1 MRSYPKRGPYEESKA
16 GVDNSWKLANHFL
29 VAEQCQDRV
38 RVAHAEFIKS
48 GGATALFG
56 SQAIIFS
63 INEMTKDGKEQYND
77 LILKHQNT
85 NRSVGSV
92 TLPGAVSIDKEV
104 AMYFEAEQEGK
115 SRPFK
120 MVTLRDIISKLY
132 VKVGN
137 RKISAFLY
145 GFKTANGQYQFWF
158 WDTVPEIREYVN
170 LFSRQAPSLIWH
182 RCRKWGWQQGPMKR
196 LFLASFDSATATS
209 AMNSKWSEKKQRAI
223 EIAISPEAAAYLNFG
238 NSPFILQDGENKD
251 ARHVKKKGV
260 IQRGNMKPDEIG
272 GVEADDLES
281 VSDVLNAKT
290 VFNKGDSEDEEE
302 NSDEDDGISRLSD
315 DEEGDIEEDDDDE
328 KTVNHDYFSESD
340 DEEMEDGTQDHDS
353 AFSTKA
359 DLDDLKEGGRRVRRD
374 SDSNYFRRIQQ
385 LEEEK
390 RAAEQCMKDRMKEM
404 ETLFDENM
412 KTVLARLKSKEAEVD
427 AMMKKMSSSN
437 EASPEAARKGTKEGA
452 SSPMDAAGSSSAG
465 DE

>member
-1 MRSYPKRGPYEESKA
+1 
-16 GVDNSWKLANHFL
+16 
-29 VAEQCQDRV
+29 
-38 RVAHAEFIKS
+38 
-48 GGATALFG
+48 
-56 SQAIIFS
+56 
-63 INEMTKDGKEQYND
+63 
-77 LILKHQNT
+77 
-85 NRSVGSV
+85 
-92 TLPGAVSIDKEV
+92 
-104 AMYFEAEQEGK
+104 
-115 SRPFK
+115 
-120 MVTLRDIISKLY
+120 
-132 VKVGN
+132 
-137 RKISAFLY
+137 
-145 GFKTANGQYQFWF
+145 
-158 WDTVPEIREYVN
+158 
-170 LFSRQAPSLIWH
+170 
-182 RCRKWGWQQGPMKR
+182 MKR

-209 AMNSKWSEKKQRAI
+209 AMNSKWSEKKQRAT

-281 VSDVLNAKT
+281 VGDVSNAKT

-315 DEEGDIEEDDDDE
+315 DEEFDIEEEDDDE
-328 KTVNHDYFSESD
+328 KTVNHNYFSESD
-340 DEEMEDGTQDHDS
+340 DEEMEDGAQDHDS

-374 SDSNYFRRIQQ
+374 SDSNYLRRIQQ

-390 RAAEQCMKDRMKEM
+390 RAAKQRMQDRVKEM

-412 KTVLARLKSKEAEVD
+412 KTVLARLKSREAEVD

-452 SSPMDAAGSSSAG
+452 SSSMDAAGSSSAG